1 MKRGAPEP
9 TDQYLI
15 GVLSDTHGLIRPEV
29 LNLLQDAYLII
40 HAGDVGSPEVLESL
54 QRVAPVVAVKG
65 NVDQGEWTESLPQ
78 AEVVEVGEVL
88 LYVIHNLDELDLD
101 PAAAGFHAV
110 ISGHTHR
117 LAHAYRDQVLFLN
130 PGCAGPGRANHPVTM
145 AWLRIKGPSL
155 EVKLVDFSG
164 GKREGKPKQR
174 KRWWQ
179 RG

>member
-1 MKRGAPEP
+1 MKKGTPAP

-54 QRVAPVVAVKG
+54 QRMAPVVAVRG
-65 NVDQGEWTESLPQ
+65 NVDQGTWAEALPQ
-78 AEVVEVGEVL
+78 TEVVEVGEIL

-110 ISGHTHR
+110 ISGHTHH
-117 LAHAYRDQVLFLN
+117 LSHVYRDQVLFLN
-130 PGCAGPGRANHPVTM
+130 PGSIGPGKVNHPVTL
-145 AWLRIKGPSL
+145 AWLRIKGSSV
-155 EVKLVDFSG
+155 EVKPIEISEA
-164 GKREGKPKQR
+164 KRHKKKNKR
-174 KRWWQ
+174 KIWWQ
-179 RG
+179 K